1 MPWRIAVQW
10 SPFIRY
16 VSAGLALC
24 VMYSGLATG
33 QNRAY
38 TTTAP
43 EATPLVVVRAFQRVT
58 HLRAYLAT
66 GYIVSTYAATGR
78 SSEPRATVRQIL
90 VHRNGGWNYYNRI
103 VQASVVTENLQTPTR
118 ICEQLSTLS
127 IPFKTWTCNAA
138 PGNHYPN
145 NASSVES
152 ERWTRVG
159 MRRVDG
165 QECAYDAGR
174 SRDVAAT
181 GGDISACIDESTA
194 TVVALDAILVSGTGA
209 ARIRR
214 VIDFVISRRDD
225 PTLANALPR
234 VPALGRN
241 RWR

>member
-1 MPWRIAVQW
+1 MER

-16 VSAGLALC
+16 SIAIVAFALC
-24 VMYSGLATG
+24 VVGPRFTTG
-33 QNRAY
+33 QGRAY
-38 TTTAP
+38 ATTAP
-43 EATPLVVVRAFQRVT
+43 EAPPPIVVRAFERIA

-78 SSEPRATVRQIL
+78 TSAPRATVRQIL

-145 NASSVES
+145 NAGFARS

-159 MRRVDG
+159 LRRVDG
-165 QECAYDAGR
+165 QECAYYAGR
-174 SRDVAAT
+174 SADVAAT
-181 GGDISACIDESTA
+181 GGDISACIDESTS

-209 ARIRR
+209 SRTHRAIS
-214 VIDFVISRRDD
+214 FVISRREDS
-225 PTLANALPR
+225 TLANALPR